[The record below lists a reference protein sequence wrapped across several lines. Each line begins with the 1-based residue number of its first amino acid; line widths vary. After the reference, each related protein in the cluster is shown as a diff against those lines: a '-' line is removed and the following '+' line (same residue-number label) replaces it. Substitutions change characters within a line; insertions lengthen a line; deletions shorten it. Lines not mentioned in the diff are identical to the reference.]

1 MRLSREARILLAI
14 VAVAAAAWIW
24 INFYNQAEPQVAG
37 AAPGGDVQLAEP
49 AVPSTEPDVAATPEV
64 ETPETGAEAAEP
76 GAEAPGNEAASGD
89 LAAEPPAVADPE
101 GGVAA
106 SEPGEAGGSVAT
118 EPLPA
123 VAGRDVEVV
132 ELPFLI
138 TSPPPQDA
146 QDDLAAAAE
155 LELSRPTSD
164 LRVTVNPFSPILLA
178 PSRVEASAPGQA
190 SGSGQNGTI
199 TEVAVPGGPAG
210 SSPSGTIT
218 EVPIPGA
225 PASNQAGIS
234 PGTIT
239 AVPVPG
245 GPSNTQTSAAP
256 GGISEVAVPGGP
268 SNAPGGAVSEVAVPG
283 APGSSSSSPGGVSAV
298 TVPGGPA
305 SGAPSSAVTEVPI
318 PGAPASNQAG
328 ISPGTIS
335 EVAVPGAPSRN
346 APSGSATEVAVP
358 GGPSST
364 PGAISEVAVPGAPGA
379 APGGTVSEVA
389 VPGAPGSSSPGG
401 VSAVDVPGGPGNS
414 SAGSTASGA
423 AEAAPQASAPTPEVN
438 VPIDPLASNLPR
450 TLPSGTLA
458 STPEILRPSRAPAL
472 PGSAGQPNNLSQV
485 AALSVPGGDAPPALP
500 LSDAPIP
507 SAPVAEADVAPLQAG
522 VPASSG
528 SGPMAAGTT
537 QLSRYLRDQNYRF
550 TGSVIG
556 PVGVGV
562 FRMGNAPT
570 PVVVPLGQT
579 LPETDIV
586 LTSLQGKQA
595 ELTRENDTQ
604 VLVLDLR

>member
-24 INFYNQAEPQVAG
+24 INFYNQAEPQVAD
-37 AAPGGDVQLAEP
+37 AAPGGEVQLAEP
-49 AVPSTEPDVAATPEV
+49 AVPSAEPDVATTPEA
-64 ETPETGAEAAEP
+64 ETPETGAEAGEAEAAPATDVEAAEP
-76 GAEAPGNEAASGD
+76 GAEAPGDEAASGD
-89 LAAEPPAVADPE
+89 LTAEPPTSTDGTDESPEAADP
-101 GGVAA
+101 GA
-106 SEPGEAGGSVAT
+106 PGEAVAA

-123 VAGRDVEVV
+123 VAGRNVEVV

-138 TSPPPQDA
+138 TAPPPQDT

-155 LELSRPTSD
+155 LELSRPASD

-178 PSRVEASAPGQA
+178 PAPVEASAPSPA
-190 SGSGQNGTI
+190 SGSNQNGTI

-210 SSPSGTIT
+210 ASPGGTIT

-225 PASNQAGIS
+225 PANTQAGIS

-239 AVPVPG
+239 AVPIPD
-245 GPSNTQTSAAP
+245 GPSSVQTSAAP
-256 GGISEVAVPGGP
+256 GT
-268 SNAPGGAVSEVAVPG
+268 VS
-283 APGSSSSSPGGVSAV
+283 
-298 TVPGGPA
+298 
-305 SGAPSSAVTEVPI
+305 
-318 PGAPASNQAG
+318 
-328 ISPGTIS
+328 
-335 EVAVPGAPSRN
+335 
-346 APSGSATEVAVP
+346 EVAVP

-364 PGAISEVAVPGAPGA
+364 PGAA
-379 APGGTVSEVA
+379 VSEVA
-389 VPGAPGSSSPGG
+389 VPGAPT
-401 VSAVDVPGGPGNS
+401 S
-414 SAGSTASGA
+414 SA
-423 AEAAPQASAPTPEVN
+423 AEVAPQASAPTPEVN

-450 TLPSGTLA
+450 TLPSGTFA
-458 STPEILRPSRAPAL
+458 STPEILRPSRNPAL
-472 PGSAGQPNNLSQV
+472 PGSAGQPGNLSQV
-485 AALSVPGGDAPPALP
+485 TALSVPNSDAAPALP
-500 LSDAPIP
+500 LEGAPIP
-507 SAPVAEADVAPLQAG
+507 AAPAPTEAEVAPLG
-522 VPASSG
+522 VGAPADAASA
-528 SGPMAAGTT
+528 GPMAAGVT

-562 FRMGNAPT
+562 FRMGDTLT